1 MISEQE
7 KRQTFQQSRLFIIF
21 LNGHL
26 SEASLIDS
34 KYIKMTGLQ
43 DFNQASSFANTFQKQ
58 PPEVFYK
65 KGIPAYFSNF
75 TGKHLC

>member
-1 MISEQE
+1 MFGNKISSYISKSLQSDLVNKSLVKSLLEYIERKKQE
-7 KRQTFQQSRLFIIF
+7 KRQTFQQSRLLIIF

-43 DFNQASSFANTFQKQ
+43 DF
-58 PPEVFYK
+58 Y
-65 KGIPAYFSNF
+65 
-75 TGKHLC
+75 